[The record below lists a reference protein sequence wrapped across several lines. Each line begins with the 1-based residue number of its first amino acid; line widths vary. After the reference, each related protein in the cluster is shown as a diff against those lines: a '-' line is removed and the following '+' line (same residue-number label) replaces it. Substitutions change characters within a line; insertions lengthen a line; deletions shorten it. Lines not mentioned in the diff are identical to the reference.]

1 MFVDEL
7 PIITGSYKEPLRE
20 NMVIAIE
27 PKCGIEGIGTVGVE
41 ETYVVT
47 VDGAE
52 CLTGGP
58 RDIVTVPV

>member
-1 MFVDEL
+1 
-7 PIITGSYKEPLRE
+7 
-20 NMVIAIE
+20 MVIAIE